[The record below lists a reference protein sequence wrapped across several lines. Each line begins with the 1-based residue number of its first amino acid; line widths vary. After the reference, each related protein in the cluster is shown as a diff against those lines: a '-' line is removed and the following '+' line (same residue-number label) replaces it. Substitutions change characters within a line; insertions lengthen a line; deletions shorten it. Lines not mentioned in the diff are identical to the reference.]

1 MAEDDTPMQAPVLGR
16 FVHRIAQPLARARLA
31 AETAALRLQ
40 AGDPTGATERLL
52 LVDQALD
59 DLLAPASR
67 RACGAAC
74 GSRCPRRGHPP
85 RRAARTPRG

>member
-59 DLLAPASR
+59 EAEALLDEVRRLASLTE
-67 RACGAAC
+67 
-74 GSRCPRRGHPP
+74 SR
-85 RRAARTPRG
+85 